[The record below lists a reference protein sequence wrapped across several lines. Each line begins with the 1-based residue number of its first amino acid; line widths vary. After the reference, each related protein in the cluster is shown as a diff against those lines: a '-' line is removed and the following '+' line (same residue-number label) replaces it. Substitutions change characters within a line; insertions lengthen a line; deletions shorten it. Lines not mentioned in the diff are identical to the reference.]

1 MTERRR
7 VAVVTDSTAYLPS
20 GVALKHGIE
29 VVPLHVQLGDRS
41 LLDGVDLTPAEFA
54 AWIAAPGR
62 VAATSQPSPA
72 AFHGAW
78 ARANADSVVSVHLS
92 SGLSGTASAAS
103 VGADTFDGDVRIVDS
118 MSTAMG
124 LGFPVLAAVEAAE
137 AGASVDEVV
146 SAAQDAVART
156 RTLFYVDTLDHLRR
170 GGRIGAAAK
179 VVGTALSVKPLLH
192 MRDGRIEVLE
202 KVRTSSR
209 AIARL
214 EEVVVAEAAGKPVDL
229 AVHHLAAA
237 DRAKALAERLRSSVT
252 DLVSLHE
259 SEVGAVVGAHTGPGM
274 LAVVVHHR

>member
-1 MTERRR
+1 MTAPRR
-7 VAVVTDSTAYLPS
+7 VAVVTDSTAYLPP
-20 GVALKHGIE
+20 GTAHKHGIE

-72 AFHGAW
+72 AFHEAW
-78 ARANADSVVSVHLS
+78 ARADAESVVSVHLS
-92 SGLSGTASAAS
+92 SGLSGTASAAT
-103 VGADTFDGDVRIVDS
+103 VGAEGFDGDVRVVDS

-137 AGASVDEVV
+137 AGGSVDDV
-146 SAAQDAVART
+146 AAAAKAAVDRT
-156 RTLFYVDTLDHLRR
+156 RTFFYVDTLDHLRR
-170 GGRIGAAAK
+170 GGRIGAAAAL
-179 VVGTALSVKPLLH
+179 VGTALSVKPLLH
-192 MRDGRIEVLE
+192 IRDGRIEVLE

-214 EEVVVAEAAGKPVDL
+214 EEVVIAEAAGGPVDV
-229 AVHHLAAA
+229 AVQHLAAG
-237 DRAKALAERLRSSVT
+237 DRARALAERLRAAVPN
-252 DLVSLHE
+252 LASLHE

-274 LAVVVHHR
+274 LAVVVHRR